1 MANRGKPWA
10 LITGANGG
18 IGKALVSEFVQSGYN
33 VIATDILETND
44 RNHEG
49 IVSIQLDLQKF
60 VLDETYARVFANK
73 IEKTTNSMGLSVL
86 VNNAAV
92 QILNNVKNIT
102 RTQWRTSFDV
112 NLSAPFF
119 MVQTFM
125 SDLEKNS
132 GSIVNISSIHATQTK
147 KEFCAYA
154 TTKAGL
160 SSLTRNL
167 ALDLGNKVRVNAIE
181 PAAVATEML
190 KAGFDGKDKQ
200 YKQLEEFHPL
210 ARIAAPKEVAELAL
224 FLCSEK
230 ARFVHGAC
238 ISASG
243 GIQGCLLDPIGE

>member
-1 MANRGKPWA
+1 MTDKNRPWA

-33 VIATDILETND
+33 VIATDISESID
-44 RNHEG
+44 INHEN
-49 IVSIQLDLQKF
+49 IVFIQLDLQKF
-60 VLDETYARVFANK
+60 VIDETYARVFAKK
-73 IEKTTNSMGLSVL
+73 IEKATNSMGLAAL

-92 QILNNVKNIT
+92 QILNNIENIS
-102 RTQWRTSFDV
+102 RSQWQTSFDV

-119 MVQTFM
+119 MVQTF
-125 SDLEKNS
+125 LAGLTNNN

-190 KAGFDGKDKQ
+190 KAGFEGKDEQ
-200 YKQLEEFHPL
+200 YKQLEAFHPL
-210 ARIAAPKEVAELAL
+210 ARIATPKEVAELAV
-224 FLCSEK
+224 FLCSAK
-230 ARFVHGAC
+230 ACFVHGAC

-243 GIQGCLLDPIGE
+243 GIQGCLSDPS

>member
-1 MANRGKPWA
+1 MVAKSRPWA

-33 VIATDILETND
+33 VIATDISETIELEHKN
-44 RNHEG
+44 
-49 IVSIQLDLQKF
+49 IYFMQLDLQKF
-60 VLDETYARVFANK
+60 VLDETYALTFANEIDK
-73 IEKTTNSMGLSVL
+73 ITSVMGLSAL

-92 QILNNVKNIT
+92 QILNKVEKLS
-102 RTQWRTSFDV
+102 RAQWQTSFDV

-119 MVQTFM
+119 MVQTF
-125 SDLEKNS
+125 LAGLTKNN

-190 KAGFDGKDKQ
+190 KSGFEGKDEQ
-200 YKQLEEFHPL
+200 YKQLEAFHPL
-210 ARIAAPKEVAELAL
+210 ARIATPKEVAELAV
-224 FLCSEK
+224 FLCSAK

-243 GIQGCLLDPIGE
+243 GIQGCLSDPY

>member
-1 MANRGKPWA
+1 MKNRSRPWA

-18 IGKALVSEFVQSGYN
+18 IGKALVTEFVQNGYN
-33 VIATDILETND
+33 VIATDISETIDIDN
-44 RNHEG
+44 ESM
-49 IVSIQLDLQKF
+49 VFIQLDLQKF
-60 VLDETYARVFANK
+60 VLDEAYAQFFSKK
-73 IEKTTNSMGLSVL
+73 IEKVTNNIGLSAL

-92 QILNNVKNIT
+92 QILNNVEKLS
-102 RTQWRTSFDV
+102 RTQWQTSFDV

-119 MVQTFM
+119 MVQTF
-125 SDLEKNS
+125 LAGLTKNK

-190 KAGFDGKDKQ
+190 KSGFEGKDEQ
-200 YKQLEEFHPL
+200 YKQLEAFHPL
-210 ARIAAPKEVAELAL
+210 ARIATPKEVAELAV
-224 FLCSEK
+224 FLCSSK

-243 GIQGCLLDPIGE
+243 GIQGCLSDPY